1 MTSPLQCYQRAL
13 EQGFVADPAQ
23 AQAVQLLQHCHE
35 QLQENSPE
43 VTGLYLWG
51 KVGRGK
57 TWLMDLFYACQSRSA
72 RRQHY
77 HHFMRDLHRRLFRL
91 RGTADPLS
99 VLARELAEE
108 VRILCL
114 DEFFV
119 TDIGDAMLLGGVVQ
133 RLFDQGVVLV
143 TTSNQPPSELYANG
157 FNRERFL
164 PAIAALEQHLHVL
177 ALDGDQDHR
186 LHPGEQT
193 RRYWVRG
200 QQPAPLEA
208 VFVRQQRGQ
217 THQGELALNGR
228 VLYTKRHDD
237 HQIWCSYAQLCEAPL
252 AADDYILLCDRFR
265 HVLLDEVPLLGGKC
279 QEGRIARGTED
290 AALRV
295 AAGDRQLPRLAVH
308 DDSVR
313 RFIALVDECY
323 DRGVPL
329 WIEADVPLNQL
340 YPEGCLTF
348 AFRRTL
354 SRLREMQYQRFGAMA
369 EA

>member
-1 MTSPLQCYQRAL
+1 MTSPLQRYRQAL
-13 EQGFVADPAQ
+13 ELGFVADPAQ
-23 AQAVQLLQHCHE
+23 AQAVRLLQRCHE
-35 QLQENSPE
+35 QLQQNGSD

-51 KVGRGK
+51 RVGRGK
-57 TWLMDLFYACQSRSA
+57 TWLMNLFYASQTRPA

-91 RGTADPLS
+91 RGTADPLTA
-99 VLARELAEE
+99 LACELAAE

-119 TDIGDAMLLGGVVQ
+119 SDIGDAMLLGGLVQ
-133 RLFDQGVVLV
+133 RLFEQGVVLV
-143 TTSNQPPSELYANG
+143 TTSNQPPSELYSGG

-164 PAIAALEQHLHVL
+164 PAIAALEQHLHVF
-177 ALDGDQDHR
+177 ALDGEQDHR
-186 LHPGEQT
+186 LHPGEEA

-200 QQPAPLEA
+200 QQMAILEE
-208 VFVRQQRGQ
+208 VFVRQQWGQ
-217 THQGELALNGR
+217 VHQGDLELNGR
-228 VLYTKRHDD
+228 VLHTKRHDD

-252 AADDYILLCDRFR
+252 AADDYIQLCDRFR

-290 AALRV
+290 APVRV
-295 AAGDRQLPRLAVH
+295 AAGDRQLPRLAPN

-323 DRGVPL
+323 DRGIPI
-329 WIEADVPLNQL
+329 WIEAEVPLDQL
-340 YPEGCLTF
+340 YPDGYLSF

-354 SRLREMQYQRFGAMA
+354 SRLREMQFQRFGMMA
-369 EA
+369 E